1 MSLRS
6 WVSLNLIP
14 RVAFLERNL
23 YDLNIK
29 MLVRRYDNRLTQ
41 FNRQLLFSTRLATV
55 AERKVNMDQRR
66 TENTLSSNRQSELE
80 AEYRNDFRDGRRVD
94 AVDLIEKKMKKSRSQ
109 QLSEEDQLK
118 AYRLACY
125 IFEVICLF
133 CKMSW
138 S

>member
-1 MSLRS
+1 M
-6 WVSLNLIP
+6 
-14 RVAFLERNL
+14 
-23 YDLNIK
+23 
-29 MLVRRYDNRLTQ
+29 TQ
-41 FNRQLLFSTRLATV
+41 FNQKLLFSTRLATM

-80 AEYRNDFRDGRRVD
+80 AEYRINFRDEKRLD
-94 AVDLIEKKMKKSRSQ
+94 AVELIEKKMKKSRSQ